1 MKDSVTVEKELQHYP
16 AFTGFSGTEI
26 WAEIQLPTGLK
37 EEEEVEFKVKDLH
50 NIFKTVANVTEIV
63 DTEEGDKSL
72 ESSLNEISDVVTE
85 KNRESRRK

>member
-1 MKDSVTVEKELQHYP
+1 MLVGTKRRRRDRNP

-37 EEEEVEFKVKDLH
+37 EEDEVEFKVKDLH
-50 NIFKTVANVTEIV
+50 NIFKTVANVTEIA
-63 DTEEGDKSL
+63 DTEEGDKDL

-85 KNRESRRK
+85 KNRDSRRK